1 MAVNQ
6 ILADRVRAAAVD
18 EAASRHLELREKHM
32 FGGLA
37 FMLADKMACGVVGE
51 KLMVRVGPDA
61 YDEALARAHVRPMDF
76 TGRPMR
82 GYVFVEPAGC
92 TRQSQIDRWV
102 KQAALHVEALTSA
115 GITPTGSATT
125 KGERA

>member
-1 MAVNQ
+1 
-6 ILADRVRAAAVD
+6 
-18 EAASRHLELREKHM
+18 
-32 FGGLA
+32 
-37 FMLADKMACGVVGE
+37 
-51 KLMVRVGPDA
+51 MVRVGPEQ
-61 YDEALARAHVRPMDF
+61 YGEALRKPHARPMDF

-92 TRQSQIDRWV
+92 TRQHQIDRWV